1 MLFANPW
8 FYYITIGLQ
17 AICAIHCMR
26 RGNQQKWIW
35 IIVFLPVV
43 GCIAYIFTEMITTR
57 QISDVQENVGSLFNS
72 VGRIKRL
79 EDNLRFTDTFN
90 NRIALADA
98 YLAAGQTQRAI
109 DLYEQSRTGA
119 FTENELLLTR
129 LITAYYKVER
139 YADIIPLAQKLYQ
152 SVAFARSRAHILYAL
167 ALENTG
173 RRDLAEKEF
182 TTMKARFSNFE
193 ARYQYGMF
201 LRRAGR
207 DGEAK
212 TMFTAMLDEAPH
224 LSRRERRTSSN
235 WFAYAKDELS
245 KMKL

>member
-1 MLFANPW
+1 MFFANPL
-8 FYYITIGLQ
+8 FYYISIGLQ
-17 AICAIHCMR
+17 AICVIHCMR

-43 GCIAYIFTEMITTR
+43 GCIAYIFTEMVSRR
-57 QISDVQENVGSLFNS
+57 QISDVQEGVGVVFNS

-98 YLAAGQTQRAI
+98 YIAAGQTDKAI
-109 DLYEQSRTGA
+109 ALYEQSMTGA

-139 YADIIPLAQKLYQ
+139 YADIIPLAQKLYK
-152 SVAFARSRAHILYAL
+152 SVTFARSRAHILYTL

-173 RRDLAEKEF
+173 RHDLAEKEF
-182 TTMKARFSNFE
+182 ATMKARFSNFE
-193 ARYQYGMF
+193 ARYNYGMF

-212 TMFTAMLDEAPH
+212 TTFTTMLEEAPH
-224 LSRRERRTSSN
+224 LSRRERRSSSH
-235 WFAYAKDELS
+235 WFAYAKEELG